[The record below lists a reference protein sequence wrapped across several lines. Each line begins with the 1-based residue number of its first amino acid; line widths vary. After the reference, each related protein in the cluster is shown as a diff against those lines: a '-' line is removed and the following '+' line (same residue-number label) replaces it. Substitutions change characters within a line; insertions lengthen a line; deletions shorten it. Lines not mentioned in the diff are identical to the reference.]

1 MITISC
7 ISISIC
13 RTHTIC
19 NIASM
24 NICIYGIPTVVI
36 HNTFY
41 FYIYVSYIP
50 LCRFL
55 LYVNVYKSRN
65 YNTSWPS
72 QEATY
77 QLSLLGHL
85 FFNITNVVCAKKTCG
100 TCLYMP
106 QDGHWL
112 ANFEVIPPSKKV
124 SFPAAKKMKVPH

>member
-1 MITISC
+1 
-7 ISISIC
+7 
-13 RTHTIC
+13 
-19 NIASM
+19 M

-72 QEATY
+72 QEAKY
-77 QLSLLGHL
+77 LSVIITWPP
-85 FFNITNVVCAKKTCG
+85 FFQYNKRRLRKKNVRDMLVYA
-100 TCLYMP
+100 P
-106 QDGHWL
+106 
-112 ANFEVIPPSKKV
+112 E
-124 SFPAAKKMKVPH
+124 